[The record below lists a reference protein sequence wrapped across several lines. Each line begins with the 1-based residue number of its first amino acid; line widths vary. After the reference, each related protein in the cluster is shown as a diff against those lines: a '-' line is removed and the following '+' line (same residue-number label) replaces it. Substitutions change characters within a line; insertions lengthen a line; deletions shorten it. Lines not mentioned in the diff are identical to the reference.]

1 LSRTRIAVAA
11 CLLTAGLMLV
21 PAAPASADVPAMV
34 QKINQVRANH
44 GLRALNHAPSLTRSA
59 TSYARVMMSRDYFGH
74 SSQIQ
79 APRKFRRLG
88 EAIAYRRGHGPS
100 TSRTLRSWLNSPGH
114 RALILSSAFRYVGA
128 GVSKGSFRG
137 RAATIWVVHLGG
149 R

>member
-1 LSRTRIAVAA
+1 LSRTRIAVAC
-11 CLLTAGLMLV
+11 CLLLTGLMLV

-34 QKINQVRANH
+34 QRINEVRANH
-44 GLRALNHAPSLTRSA
+44 GLRALHHAPALTRSA
-59 TSYARVMMSRDYFGH
+59 DSYARVMMSRDYFGH
-74 SSQIQ
+74 SSHIQ
-79 APRKFRRLG
+79 APRRFRRLG

-100 TSRTLRSWLNSPGH
+100 TSRTLRSWLRSPGH
-114 RALILSSAFRYVGA
+114 RALILSSSFGYVGA